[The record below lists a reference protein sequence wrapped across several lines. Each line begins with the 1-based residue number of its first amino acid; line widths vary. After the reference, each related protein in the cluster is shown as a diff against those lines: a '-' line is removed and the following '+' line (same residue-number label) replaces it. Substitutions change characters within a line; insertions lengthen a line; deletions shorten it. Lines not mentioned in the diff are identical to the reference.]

1 MLIHTTPAR
10 ALQHNTKHV
19 TKEQRA
25 KVAHK
30 LRTSLIPCVRSL
42 NARIHTAP
50 TDAIQH
56 ITNTHF
62 HTSHKHAL
70 TQLTHTHTATQHKHQ
85 SLSTHTHTAIQ
96 HKHNAHST
104 HTHTATKHKHI
115 AHSTHT
121 HTSTQHKHIAHSTH
135 THTSTQHKHIAHS
148 THTHTATQ
156 HKHNSHRSG
165 EPSCAIISRHTSS
178 SGMRIPISRRF
189 HVFTDLQQCCKYIIT
204 HHFFKVSLSLKHYY
218 ESQIPGI
225 STSSPTCPVR
235 QTISSDTISARR
247 EFAPFPRLCK
257 PTTLRLTCGTHYTLK
272 PHKRTMIPF
281 PTYIYIYVYVHIC
294 ENICMNFF

>member
-1 MLIHTTPAR
+1 MLIHTTPTR

-70 TQLTHTHTATQHKHQ
+70 TQLTHTHTATQHKH
-85 SLSTHTHTAIQ
+85 
-96 HKHNAHST
+96 
-104 HTHTATKHKHI
+104 I

-121 HTSTQHKHIAHSTH
+121 HTS
-135 THTSTQHKHIAHS
+135 
-148 THTHTATQ
+148 TQ

-272 PHKRTMIPF
+272 PHKRTMILF

-294 ENICMNFF
+294 EYICMNFF